1 MKSFIP
7 WRASLAFS
15 LIVHIALGLFL
26 FLHHPEKKEKS
37 TPFITRLVSP
47 EELRELDKGRP
58 SGPVRKGPPAQARP
72 STPPRAA
79 RPPAA
84 PSRSRPSAPARPER
98 PQPSLPSQ
106 GVEQQ
111 AERETA
117 KTLPP
122 SSPGDAGSRGAPGNA
137 GAPPQGLP
145 GPGDLSKPR
154 TPSLK
159 EKLFDQEV
167 IGKIAKKAEEKK
179 KDSAITFDTSEFRY
193 HTYMARLKDKIESV
207 WQYPP
212 DAAARGLQ
220 GDLRIRFT
228 IKKNGMLGDIEIERG
243 SGHQSLDNAALKA
256 LRDAQPYWPLPDEW
270 GKDSFTI
277 SGNFYYR
284 MYGSFIR

>member
-7 WRASLAFS
+7 WRASLALS
-15 LIVHIALGLFL
+15 LIIHIAFGLFL
-26 FLHHPEKKEKS
+26 FLYHPEKKEK
-37 TPFITRLVSP
+37 TAPFITRLVSP
-47 EELRELDKGRP
+47 EELRELDKARP
-58 SGPVRKGPPAQARP
+58 SGPVRKGPPSPARP

-79 RPPAA
+79 RPPSAQ
-84 PSRSRPSAPARPER
+84 SRSHPAPQARPER

-117 KTLPP
+117 KTLPA
-122 SSPGDAGSRGAPGNA
+122 SPGDAGSKGAPGSA
-137 GAPPQGLP
+137 GSPSQGLP
-145 GPGDLSKPR
+145 GLGDLTRPHA
-154 TPSLK
+154 PSLK
-159 EKLFDQEV
+159 EKLFDKEV
-167 IGKIAKKAEEKK
+167 IGKIAKKSEEKT
-179 KDSAITFDTSEFRY
+179 KDSSITFDTREFRY

-243 SGHQSLDNAALKA
+243 SGQLSLDNAALKA
-256 LRDAQPYWPLPDEW
+256 LREAQPYWPLPDEW
-270 GKDSFTI
+270 GKDSLTI

-284 MYGSFIR
+284 MYASFIR

>member
-15 LIVHIALGLFL
+15 LIIHIALGLFL
-26 FLHHPEKKEKS
+26 FLYHPEKKEKT
-37 TPFITRLVSP
+37 TPFVTRLVSP

-58 SGPVRKGPPAQARP
+58 SGPVRKGPPAPAQP
-72 STPPRAA
+72 SSPPRAQ

-84 PSRSRPSAPARPER
+84 RSRSHPSPQARPEKA
-98 PQPSLPSQ
+98 QPSLPSQ

-111 AERETA
+111 AEREAA
-117 KTLPP
+117 KTPLP
-122 SSPGDAGSRGAPGNA
+122 SSGDAGSRGQPGSA

-145 GPGDLSKPR
+145 GLGDLSKPR

-167 IGKIAKKAEEKK
+167 IGKIAAKEKK

-243 SGHQSLDNAALKA
+243 SGHLSLDNAALKA